1 MRLNDDYVKITYETP
16 PIGPSKIVL
25 YLTTFDIEK
34 YKKDQEVETKTKSL
48 VFEEPDNRGYNSFA
62 DIRNSLDNR
71 IYCDT
76 VNAGNRLYNTNYYEY
91 LQESLNNVVM
101 RYYEPYVEELKR
113 EIDAYRV
120 IRKTLPNFV
129 SAQDVTNVPTLV
141 CDTVCGDV
149 TNCHEVHCN
158 NIQGDLINCRVYKDD
173 VGLNS
178 LKAVEEQIK
187 ELGWDKGE

>member
-1 MRLNDDYVKITYETP
+1 MRLNDDYVKITYQTP

-34 YKKDQEVETKTKSL
+34 YKKDQEVETKTKTL

-62 DIRNSLDNR
+62 DIRNSLDNTL
-71 IYCDT
+71 YYNA
-76 VNAGNRLYNTNYYEY
+76 VNAVNRLYNTDYYDNTPYHEY
-91 LQESLNNVVM
+91 LQNSLNNLVM

-120 IRKTLPNFV
+120 ISKTIPNFV
-129 SAQDVTNVPTLV
+129 SAQDVTNVHKLV
-141 CDTVCGDV
+141 CDTVYGDV

-158 NIQGDLINCRVYKDD
+158 NIQGDLINCSVYKD
-173 VGLNS
+173 
-178 LKAVEEQIK
+178 
-187 ELGWDKGE
+187 GERE